1 MLIYHHII
9 DVHHLEELQMKAAK
23 SLACIGI
30 VGFVLAACSS
40 APVKPVEEAK
50 PAPVMPAPV
59 AATPATPAPVQAA
72 VPAYLDPS
80 SPIYKERSVYF
91 DFDQYTVKTD
101 YNAMIERQGKYLAAN
116 PQLSIKVEGNTD
128 DRGGAEYNLALGQ
141 KRAEAVVRAL
151 KVYGVKETQLEAV
164 SFGKEK
170 PNATGDNEAAWSQN
184 RRVDLDY
191 PQK

>member
-1 MLIYHHII
+1 
-9 DVHHLEELQMKAAK
+9 MKFPK
-23 SLACIGI
+23 SLVSISVAG
-30 VGFVLAACSS
+30 VFLAACSS
-40 APVKPVEEAK
+40 TPVKPVEEQK
-50 PAPVMPAPV
+50 PAPVLPTPV
-59 AATPATPAPVQAA
+59 AVKAATPAPVQAA
-72 VPAYLDPS
+72 IPAYLDPN

-91 DFDQYTVKTD
+91 DFDQYTVKTTD
-101 YNAMIERQGKYLAAN
+101 NALIERQGKYLAMN

-141 KRAEAVVRAL
+141 KRAEAVVHAL
-151 KVYGVKETQLEAV
+151 KVYGVKDSQLEAV

-170 PNATGDNEAAWSQN
+170 PKATGNDEAAWSQN